1 MSRVDI
7 DATQRP
13 LHNETISFRVSEST
27 INISRDFKVPWI
39 SVSDLDHISNFE

>member
-1 MSRVDI
+1 MTDFNGKKRVQGDMSRVDI

-27 INISRDFKVPWI
+27 INISRDFKVP
-39 SVSDLDHISNFE
+39 